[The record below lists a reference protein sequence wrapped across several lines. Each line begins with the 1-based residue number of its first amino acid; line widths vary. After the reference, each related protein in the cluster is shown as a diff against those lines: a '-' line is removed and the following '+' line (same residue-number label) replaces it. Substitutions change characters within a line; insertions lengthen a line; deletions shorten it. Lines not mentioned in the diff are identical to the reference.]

1 MIKDSGERTEFS
13 TGAVRDMKRGVG
25 RMDLLPWYGIME
37 VSKHCEEGAEKY
49 GEHNVDKGIPLHSLC
64 DSAAR
69 HLAKF
74 IAGETDEDHLRA
86 ACWNLLWALNQQKTH
101 PELYDLYS
109 HKEKV
114 EDTESTTDETCGE
127 APRPLTRGEILQ
139 RCKEAQDV
147 YVVSKSEMFRS
158 GWHYLQFANPDNEG
172 DPLSVFMYPLK
183 GEGHKSFLYT
193 PEKFEVYDAD
203 PSESLKETK
212 DYGIKPKE
220 PTAIEPLTEDELR
233 DMDGFSVYIVSKH
246 AGVPSDWWTILLDGN
261 QKIIVKNHTDNRLEF
276 YDSKWMEAYL
286 NDPKNALKPN
296 ENKVKEPT
304 AIEPLSREL
313 LLGMNGR
320 FVYLIQSLSFGRPNE
335 DMFDFVPFGWVR
347 IKIIDDDVFIVS
359 EDENQNAVSEQK
371 FDPSW
376 MNCYVTNPL
385 LRRRSDIYD

>member
-86 ACWNLLWALNQQKTH
+86 AAWNLLWALNQRKTH
-101 PELYDLYS
+101 PELDDLYS

-127 APRPLTRGEILQ
+127 APRPLTRDEILQ

-158 GWHYLQFANPDNEG
+158 GWHYLQFANPEDKSN
-172 DPLSVFMYPLK
+172 PLRVFMCPLE
-183 GEGHKSFLYT
+183 GEWYKMVLYT
-193 PEKFEVYDAD
+193 PEEFEVYDAD

-220 PTAIEPLTEDELR
+220 PTAIEPL
-233 DMDGFSVYIVSKH
+233 SK
-246 AGVPSDWWTILLDGN
+246 
-261 QKIIVKNHTDNRLEF
+261 
-276 YDSKWMEAYL
+276 
-286 NDPKNALKPN
+286 
-296 ENKVKEPT
+296 
-304 AIEPLSREL
+304 EL
-313 LLGMNGR
+313 LLGMNGK
-320 FVYLIQSLSFGRPNE
+320 FVYLVQSNNGVYTNI
-335 DMFDFVPFGWVR
+335 GWVR
-347 IKIIDDDVFIVS
+347 IKIDGNDIIIAIDDDEGNTICEKPWV
-359 EDENQNAVSEQK
+359 DGK
-371 FDPSW
+371 T
-376 MNCYVTNPL
+376 NCYVTDPKL
-385 LRRRSDIYD
+385 LGKDDIHD

>member
-86 ACWNLLWALNQQKTH
+86 AAWNLLWALNQRKTH
-101 PELYDLYS
+101 PELDDLYS
-109 HKEKV
+109 HKE
-114 EDTESTTDETCGE
+114 TESTVDETCRE
-127 APRPLTRGEILQ
+127 TPRPLTRDEILQ
-139 RCKEAQDV
+139 RCREAQDV
-147 YVVSKSEMFRS
+147 YVVSKFEMFRS
-158 GWHYLQFANPDNEG
+158 GWCYLQFAIPDNEG

-183 GEGHKSFLYT
+183 GEGHKPFLYT

-212 DYGIKPKE
+212 DNDSKPKE
-220 PTAIEPLTEDELR
+220 PTAIEPL
-233 DMDGFSVYIVSKH
+233 SK
-246 AGVPSDWWTILLDGN
+246 
-261 QKIIVKNHTDNRLEF
+261 
-276 YDSKWMEAYL
+276 
-286 NDPKNALKPN
+286 
-296 ENKVKEPT
+296 
-304 AIEPLSREL
+304 EL

-320 FVYLIQSLSFGRPNE
+320 FVYLMQGVSLGRPKE
-335 DMFDFVPFGWVR
+335 DINDNVELGWVR
-347 IKIIDDDVFIVS
+347 VKVVENDIFIVS
-359 EDENQNAVSEQK
+359 EDDNQNVVAEVK

-376 MNCYVTNPL
+376 MRCYITNP
-385 LRRRSDIYD
+385 ITKKKE